1 MKKLLF
7 FAAAA
12 LMLIACSKNDSAP
25 ELVVQKN
32 AEGTT
37 VFYAKTEN
45 APVPGTKVYADDQLR
60 LLWNANDSITIF
72 NKSTQNKLYCFTG
85 DDGDSGGSFDYIS
98 GSSSGTVT
106 SLADNYALYPYF
118 GSASINST
126 GTQIATVLPYEQ
138 YYKEN
143 SFGIGANTM
152 VAVCDGDDN
161 HLSFKNVCGYLKF
174 RFYGHNIKIKKV
186 TLEGN
191 GREQLAGRALITPS
205 MEDAPTVVFDGSA
218 AIAFPY
224 INLICPQPVP
234 IGLTGSEAT
243 DFILVVPPVTFT
255 NGFKVR
261 VTDILGGV
269 SEVATTNSLTIERNR
284 METMEAVAIV
294 PDYSNAYVDFDDE
307 AFKAYC
313 VENFDSDE
321 DGDISIAEAEVPAS
335 MNVSNLG
342 IRSMKGLEC
351 FVNLTYL
358 DCNVNQ
364 ITELDVS
371 NLTHLETLLCNGNQL
386 TSLDLSSNTALEQVY
401 CTGNRLSS
409 LNLGSNSSLTILN
422 VTSNQLSSLD
432 LSGTPNLNTVIFSDN
447 RIRNIDLTAC
457 PDLTLLRCS
466 DNLLSSIDLS
476 SNTALTELD
485 VSNNRLTSLDLT
497 ANTALVK
504 VNCVSNLLEVLDIR
518 SHSALQE
525 LRCGSNTRMTSLVC
539 RDNRN
544 LTLLNVR
551 GNTSLQSIDVT
562 SNKLQVIGEIK
573 TCTSLETLLCGSN
586 RLTDLDVSDMTSL
599 KILHA
604 AYNGMTSI
612 NVSGCTALE
621 DLDCRRNSLTTLDVT
636 TNTYLIVLSCEFN
649 SLTSLDVSHNLKLV
663 ELKAQN
669 NQLASISFTTLL
681 GAKVNLQTLWV
692 QNNQLTSMDLSK
704 LLKLETL
711 YCHDNSLF
719 ALSVVNNTNLT
730 KLAAWSTGATGSI
743 ARLSKASGQ
752 NITYLASDHST
763 VIDPTGEP
771 WNTLIANL

>member
-1 MKKLLF
+1 MKRF
-7 FAAAA
+7 VFAVAV
-12 LMLIACSKNDSAP
+12 LMLFACSKEDQAP
-25 ELVVQKN
+25 ELALQP
-32 AEGTT
+32 AEGGTS
-37 VFYAKTEN
+37 VFYAETEG
-45 APVPGTKVYADDQLR
+45 APGTGTKVYADDQLR

-98 GSSSGTVT
+98 GSSSTSPT

-126 GTQIATVLPYEQ
+126 GTQITTVLPYEQ
-138 YYKEN
+138 IYKEN
-143 SFGIGANTM
+143 SFGDGANTM
-152 VAVCDGDDN
+152 VAVCDGDEN
-161 HLSFKNVCGYLKF
+161 HLSFKNVCGFIKF

-191 GREQLAGRALITPS
+191 GREQIAGRALITPS
-205 MEDAPTVVFDGSA
+205 MDDDPTVVFDGSA
-218 AIAFPY
+218 AIAFRY

-243 DFILVVPPVTFT
+243 DFILVVPPVTFA

-294 PDYSNAYVDFDDE
+294 PDYSNAYVDFDDD

-313 VENFDSDE
+313 VENFDSDD
-321 DGDISIAEAEVPAS
+321 DGDISIAEAEVPTS
-335 MNVSNLG
+335 MDVSNLG

-351 FVNLTYL
+351 FVNLTSL

-371 NLTHLETLLCNGNQL
+371 NLVHLETLLCNGNQL
-386 TSLDLSSNTALEQVY
+386 TSLDLSSNTVLEQVY
-401 CTGNRLSS
+401 CTGNQLSS

-432 LSGTPNLNTVIFSDN
+432 LSGTPNLNTVIFSN
-447 RIRNIDLTAC
+447 NHIRNIDLSAC
-457 PDLTLLRCS
+457 PDLTILRCS

-476 SNTALTELD
+476 NNTALTELD
-485 VSNNRLTSLDLT
+485 VSSNRLTSLDLT

-504 VNCVSNLLEVLDIR
+504 VNCDSNLLELLYIR
-518 SHSALQE
+518 NHSALQE

-562 SNKLQVIGEIK
+562 SEIK
-573 TCTSLETLLCGSN
+573 TCTSLDTLLCGSN
-586 RLTDLDVSDMTSL
+586 MLTDLDVSDMTSL

-612 NVSGCTALE
+612 NVSGCTTLE

-681 GAKVNLQTLWV
+681 GAKVNLKTLWV

-763 VIDPTGEP
+763 VINPTGEP

>member
-1 MKKLLF
+1 MKRF
-7 FAAAA
+7 VFAVAV
-12 LMLIACSKNDSAP
+12 LMLFACSKEDQAP
-25 ELVVQKN
+25 ELALQP
-32 AEGTT
+32 AEGGTS
-37 VFYAKTEN
+37 VFYAETEG
-45 APVPGTKVYADDQLR
+45 APGTGTKVYADDQLR

-98 GSSSGTVT
+98 GSSSTSPT

-126 GTQIATVLPYEQ
+126 GTQITTVLPYEQ
-138 YYKEN
+138 IYKEN
-143 SFGIGANTM
+143 SFGDGANTM
-152 VAVCDGDDN
+152 VAVCDGDEN
-161 HLSFKNVCGYLKF
+161 HLSFKNVCGFIKF

-191 GREQLAGRALITPS
+191 GREQIAGRALITPS
-205 MEDAPTVVFDGSA
+205 MDDDPTVVFDGSA
-218 AIAFPY
+218 AIAFRY

-243 DFILVVPPVTFT
+243 DFILVVPPVTFA

-294 PDYSNAYVDFDDE
+294 PDYSNAYVDFDDD

-313 VENFDSDE
+313 VENFDSDD
-321 DGDISIAEAEVPAS
+321 DGDISIAEAEVPTS
-335 MNVSNLG
+335 MDVSNLG

-351 FVNLTYL
+351 FVNLTSL

-371 NLTHLETLLCNGNQL
+371 NLVHLETLLCNGNQL
-386 TSLDLSSNTALEQVY
+386 TSLDLSSNTVLEQVY
-401 CTGNRLSS
+401 CTGNQLSS

-432 LSGTPNLNTVIFSDN
+432 LSGTPNLNTVIFSN
-447 RIRNIDLTAC
+447 NHIRNIDLSAC
-457 PDLTLLRCS
+457 PDLTILRCS

-476 SNTALTELD
+476 NNTALTELD
-485 VSNNRLTSLDLT
+485 VSSNRLTSLDLT

-504 VNCVSNLLEVLDIR
+504 VNIR
-518 SHSALQE
+518 NHSALQE

-573 TCTSLETLLCGSN
+573 TCTSLDTLLCGSN
-586 RLTDLDVSDMTSL
+586 MLTDLDVSDMTSL

-612 NVSGCTALE
+612 NVSGCTTLE

-681 GAKVNLQTLWV
+681 GAKVNLKTLWV

-763 VIDPTGEP
+763 VINPTGEP

>member
-1 MKKLLF
+1 MKRF
-7 FAAAA
+7 VFAAAV
-12 LMLIACSKNDSAP
+12 LMLFACSKEDQAP
-25 ELVVQKN
+25 ELVLQP
-32 AEGTT
+32 AEGGTSI
-37 VFYAKTEN
+37 FYAETEG
-45 APVPGTKVYADDQLR
+45 APGTGTKVYADDQLR

-85 DDGDSGGSFDYIS
+85 DDGDSGGSFDFVS
-98 GSSSGTVT
+98 GSSSTSPT

-118 GSASINST
+118 GSASINSA
-126 GTQIATVLPYEQ
+126 GTQITTVLPYEQ
-138 YYKEN
+138 IYKEN
-143 SFGIGANTM
+143 SFGDGANTM
-152 VAVCDGDDN
+152 VAVCDGDEN
-161 HLSFKNVCGYLKF
+161 HLSFKNVCGFIKF

-191 GREQLAGRALITPS
+191 GREQIAGRALITPS
-205 MEDAPTVVFDGSA
+205 MDDDPTVVFDGSA
-218 AIAFPY
+218 AIAFRY

-243 DFILVVPPVTFT
+243 DFILVVPPVTFA

-294 PDYSNAYVDFDDE
+294 PDYSNAYVDFDDD

-313 VENFDSDE
+313 VENFDSDD
-321 DGDISIAEAEVPAS
+321 DGDISIAEAEVPTS
-335 MNVSNLG
+335 MDVSNLG

-351 FVNLTYL
+351 FVNLTSL

-371 NLTHLETLLCNGNQL
+371 NLVHLETLFCNGNQL

-401 CTGNRLSS
+401 CTGNQLYS
-409 LNLGSNSSLTILN
+409 LDLGSNSSLINLN

-432 LSGTPNLNTVIFSDN
+432 LSGTPNLNTVIFSN
-447 RIRNIDLTAC
+447 NHIRNIDLTAC
-457 PDLTLLRCS
+457 PDLTLLRCD

-476 SNTALTELD
+476 NNTALAELD
-485 VSNNRLTSLDLT
+485 VSDNRLTSLDLA
-497 ANTALVK
+497 ANTALVT
-504 VNCVSNLLEVLDIR
+504 VNCVSNRIEVLSIR
-518 SHSALQE
+518 NHSSLEE

-544 LTLLNVR
+544 LTVLNVR
-551 GNTSLQSIDVT
+551 GNRSLQTMDV
-562 SNKLQVIGEIK
+562 SGNKLQIIGELK

-586 RLTDLDVSDMTSL
+586 RLTDFDVSDMTSL
-599 KILHA
+599 KVLHA
-604 AYNGMTSI
+604 AWNSMTSI

-621 DLDCRRNSLTTLDVT
+621 DLDCRRNSLTTLDIS
-636 TNTYLIVLSCEFN
+636 TNTALSVLSCEYN

-663 ELKAQN
+663 ELRAQN

-681 GAKVNLQTLWV
+681 GAKVNLKTLWV